1 MDRDEIITKIKLFL
15 GSNANEDYIS
25 IAFDTAKE
33 EILNYCNIK
42 EIPAGLVNTL
52 INMAADIYRTSNYG
66 SGISEVNSIT
76 EGDVTVTLGGA
87 DTSGQTARISQYK
100 EQLNRYRKL
109 VFK

>member
-1 MDRDEIITKIKLFL
+1 MDRDEVIIKIKLLL
-15 GSNANEDYIS
+15 GSEANEEYIS
-25 IAFDTAKE
+25 FAFDTAKE

-66 SGISEVNSIT
+66 SDISEVSGIT
-76 EGDVTVTLGGA
+76 EGDVTVTFGGT
-87 DTSGQTARISQYK
+87 DLNGQATRISQYK